1 MKNSKH
7 LFILIL
13 IIYSFFCFSESKSII
28 SNSSREE
35 IIENFDDG
43 EVELYSF
50 PGEDNNP
57 SSWSLDPANTYNESP
72 FSLRLYGNTWK
83 IEDIDSII
91 VDPGD
96 VWQVAAYIQDV
107 SEIQGFGVM
116 DSVNVLFYSFA
127 GTQELDIEEWITVY
141 QGAFEEDTWNLFLL
155 PIADDW
161 FAWFDYLPVITSLVF
176 VNDQDSGTP
185 GEVYFDEIANI
196 TEDLPVPPLVEIS
209 YEIGEIYRKRNGQ
222 RNVDVQFYSVVIDPD
237 SYEHD
242 YFWSF
247 GDDSTSVEQNPVHT
261 YIVEDDH
268 PYTVLL
274 EVVDSTFSWGQATCQ
289 IDVDEGETTFP
300 VTMNFVGDIM
310 LARGY
315 ESGGGIIPT
324 YGVEAIF
331 EPTLSVLGEAAD
343 ITVANLEC
351 PLTTHWE
358 HHPTKSIYFKGSP
371 DNVTGLTYAGIDVI
385 TLANNHILDYLLP
398 GIQETQQVLADNN
411 ILYSGAGEDSY
422 EAYLPL
428 FYNKSGVN
436 IAFLAFSDRTGQYN
450 NYQPYLNAGYNKPGF
465 AYMTPY
471 YVSQQINAVQD
482 YADLIVVE
490 THSGSEYSTA
500 PGANYDF
507 WDIFAGWDPDDFNED
522 EDYTPRIDIP
532 HMWDIEIRH
541 HTIDAGADL
550 VICHHPHIVQ
560 GFEVYNGKLIAHSL
574 GNFVFDL
581 SYAETMTSMILNT
594 KINETGFY
602 EFSTTPIF
610 IDDYIPQR
618 AEGEFGIHI
627 LDYLARKSKDM
638 NTYLHVDR
646 EDITASIVL
655 DTLSMEIN
663 TQHNLEI
670 VQILENN
677 GEWISKPIK
686 FQRDGHIS
694 SINSIFPS
702 NNWQYRLGREII
714 WFGNCED
721 EGCSL
726 WNVNSSDEWYDSTEV
741 YAGNRSICHRR
752 YPTSGD
758 NIITNFE
765 KNIKCNSNTSSH
777 SLHGYIK
784 TQNGADVTIEVRYY
798 YSRYGSLLGSE
809 NIGVEINGD
818 SEWTFYHKE
827 LTLPTNT
834 HFFDIR
840 LNSNCPDTGVAFS
853 WFDNVGIIEWSE
865 WQSLDRNEDITNPND
880 YYFLQIKTNTEVDQA
895 IVNYTET
902 NYGETSYEGR
912 YLYVSEN
919 ELNFNTSEADFE
931 CDTLYFYMRNDGPL
945 GNLWTQTMIL
955 TDSLNY
961 SIYNDPADPIWF
973 ADVGESCAL
982 VMVIFHPQEVG
993 NFNAEILIPTNAYN
1007 AEPDGNYHLPLFGN
1021 GKITP
1026 AFPDNIVIGSAG
1038 NDIELNWDMVSL
1050 SKYGVPLTQYPVQS
1064 YWIYRSDEPYF
1075 EPDSSLIIGVVSI
1088 TSFTDNDIL
1097 LYMNKAFYKVVA
1109 VNQMPYERNIEPIV
1123 PLNKIAPKDQI
1134 LMEKERP
1141 DVNPEYYFRKKNKWY
1156 QDNESKIELI
1166 PKRTKLKKN

>member
-1 MKNSKH
+1 MKNSKY
-7 LFILIL
+7 LFVLIL

-43 EVELYSF
+43 EIELYSF

-57 SSWSLDPANTYNESP
+57 SSWSLDSSNTYNESP

-107 SEIQGFGVM
+107 SEIQGFGIM

-176 VNDQDSGTP
+176 VNDQDSGSP

-196 TEDLPVPPLVEIS
+196 TEDLPVPPLVEIN

-222 RNVDVQFYSVVIDPD
+222 RNVDVQFYSEVIDPD
-237 SYEHD
+237 SEEHD

-324 YGVEAIF
+324 QGVEAIF

-371 DNVTGLTYAGIDVI
+371 ENVTGLVYAGIDII

-398 GIQETQQVLADNN
+398 GIQETQQVLAENN

-490 THSGSEYSTA
+490 THSGSEYSTQ
-500 PGANYDF
+500 PGSNYDQIGF
-507 WDIFAGWDPDDFNED
+507 LYQYEEPNPED
-522 EDYTPRIDIP
+522 EEYSFRLDIP

-541 HTIDAGADL
+541 FMIDSGADL

-560 GFEVYNGKLIAHSL
+560 GFEVYNERLIAHSL

-594 KINETGFY
+594 KINEIGFY

-610 IDDYIPQR
+610 VDDYIPQR

-627 LDYLARKSKDM
+627 LDYLARRSKDM

-663 TQHNLEI
+663 TQYYLEM

-694 SINSIFPS
+694 SINSISPS

-721 EGCSL
+721 EGCTL
-726 WNVNSSDEWYDSTEV
+726 WNLNSNDEWYDDTES
-741 YAGNRSICHRR
+741 YEGERSICHRR
-752 YPTSGD
+752 YPNSGD
-758 NIITNFE
+758 NIVTNFT
-765 KNIKCNSNTSSH
+765 NRIKRYTDGEFT
-777 SLHGYIK
+777 LQGYIK
-784 TQNGADVTIEVRYY
+784 TQNGDDVTIEIRYY
-798 YSRYGSLLGSE
+798 QQRSGSSWIDTE
-809 NIGVEINGD
+809 DVGVHITGD
-818 SEWTFYHKE
+818 TDWNYYFNE
-827 LTLPTNT
+827 LNVPGNCN
-834 HFFDIR
+834 FFDIR
-840 LNSNCPDTGVAFS
+840 VNSDCPETGEALS
-853 WFDNVGIIEWSE
+853 WFDNIGIIEWSE

-880 YYFLQIKTNTEVDQA
+880 YYFIQIKTNTEVDQA

-902 NYGETSYEGR
+902 NYGETFYEGR

-931 CDTLYFYMRNDGPL
+931 SDTLYFYMRNDGPL
-945 GNLWTQTMIL
+945 GNLWTQPMIL
-955 TDSLNY
+955 TDSINY

-973 ADVGESCAL
+973 ADVGESCASI
-982 VMVIFHPQEVG
+982 MVIFHPQEVG
-993 NFNAEILIPTNAYN
+993 NLNAEILIPTNANN

-1026 AFPDNIVIGSAG
+1026 AFPDNIVIGSVG

-1064 YWIYRSDEPYF
+1064 YWIYQSDEPYF

-1088 TSFTDNDIL
+1088 NSFTDNDIL
-1097 LYMNKAFYKVVA
+1097 LYMNKAFYKVAA
-1109 VNQMPYERNIEPIV
+1109 VNQMPYERSIV
-1123 PLNKIAPKDQI
+1123 PLNKIASRDQI
-1134 LMEKERP
+1134 LMKKERP

-1156 QDNESKIELI
+1156 QDNESKTELI
-1166 PKRTKLKKN
+1166 PKRTKIRKN